1 MKKLVVHAVVG
12 AEISWLEAVKGVAII
27 EAILDDAFDGINRE
41 AFGVVLEDDGAAWF
55 EGVND
60 VVINLIGVFCAAS
73 VARGNVPVEVG
84 ETFFGDG
91 FYEARHNAAVVVA
104 ANGV

>member
-1 MKKLVVHAVVG
+1 MKKLVIHAVVG
-12 AEISWLEAVKGVAII
+12 AKISWLEAIEGVAII
-27 EAILDDAFDGINRE
+27 KAVLNDAFDGVNRE
-41 AFGVVLEDDGAAWF
+41 AFGVVLKDDGAARF
-55 EGVND
+55 EAVDD
-60 VVINLIGVFCAAS
+60 VVINLIGGFCAAS